1 MASAVFTSPANTGMT
16 YKVTRGTITN
26 TALENIL
33 GGAATIHSITLDND
47 ANGSQINFVKFYNQ
61 TSVTAGTTPPDIVL
75 KCDADEKN
83 ITFEIPGG
91 ITFNTGVSIYATSSS
106 GGTAGTSAPG
116 SDLTYYI
123 VHT

>member
-33 GGAATIHSITLDND
+33 GGAATIHSCTVDND
-47 ANGSQINFVKFYNQ
+47 ANAAQINYVKLYDA
-61 TSVTAGTTPPDIVL
+61 TSITAGSAAPVISL
-75 KCDADEKN
+75 KLDADAKN

-91 ITFNTGVSIYATSSS
+91 ITFDTGVCIYATSSS
-106 GGTAGTSAPG
+106 GGSGGTGAPG
-116 SDLTYYI
+116 ADLTFYI
-123 VHT
+123 VHS